1 MDDADKSLVAV
12 FERSERELAQVV
24 AVHKTAMNSLMGMLD
39 KVQGLHRFIVE
50 VQQMAADVAK
60 IAQQTNLLSL
70 NAAIEAAGGG
80 ELGRGFAVVAQE

>member
-1 MDDADKSLVAV
+1 M

-24 AVHKTAMNSLMGMLD
+24 AVHKTAMNSMIGMLD

-50 VQQMAADVAK
+50 LQQMAADVAK

-70 NAAIEAAGGG
+70 NAAIEAARGG